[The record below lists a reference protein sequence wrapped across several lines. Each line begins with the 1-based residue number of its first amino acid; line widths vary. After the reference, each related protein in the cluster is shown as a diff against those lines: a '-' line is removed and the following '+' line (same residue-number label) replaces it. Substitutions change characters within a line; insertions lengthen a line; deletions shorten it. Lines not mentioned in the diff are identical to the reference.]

1 MKKFTKIAALF
12 VMMLALFVF
21 VACDNDNG
29 NEEAGAS
36 TYEGVGE
43 GFGGNVYA
51 TVTIEDGIIIDIE
64 VDVANETEGFREL
77 AADQIPD
84 LVIEHQSIEVDAVTG
99 ATETSDGIIE
109 AITAAL
115 VAAGLNLDDFRGDV
129 AVEGADVEDLEA
141 DIVIVGAGGAG
152 LAAAIEAAEAGA
164 SVIILER
171 MPIVGGNTLRATG
184 GMNAS
189 ETELQA
195 ALDIEDDV
203 DSFFE
208 DTLTGG
214 QGTNDQELLRIMVDY
229 SADAVHWINDLGAG
243 LDNVTPFGGQTVNRT
258 HRPVDGS
265 PAGPIMVEVLT
276 DRAEALGV
284 DILLNSE
291 VTAILTEGD
300 TVIGVLVEDV
310 ATGDEFTVTAAATI
324 LASGG
329 FGANPE
335 MIEYYDPDLAGYFT
349 TNHSGADGLVIQMAA
364 DLGADLVDMVEIQTH
379 PTTDRETGYMF
390 TEAFRSDG
398 AIIVNNEGVR
408 FVHELETRDVVAAAI
423 LAQPDTDAFLITNG
437 DMRENNA
444 TLDRVINAGF
454 AVYGETLEE
463 LAEALGIDAEAF
475 VATMEAY
482 REMVASDEDT
492 DFGREV
498 MSQDFAEGPFYA
510 LSITP
515 SIHHTMGGVRI
526 DAQTRVLNAAGEAI
540 PGLYAAG
547 EIVGGIHGANRLGG
561 NALTDIIVF
570 GRIAGQIAASELD

>member
-1 MKKFTKIAALF
+1 MKKFSKIASLFAIVLLLF
-12 VMMLALFVF
+12 VV
-21 VACDNDNG
+21 VACDNDDNGGNG
-29 NEEAGAS
+29 NGGPS
-36 TYEGVGE
+36 TYEGVGT
-43 GFGGNVYA
+43 GFGGDITA
-51 TVTIEDGIIIDIE
+51 LVTIDDGVITNIE
-64 VDVANETEGFREL
+64 VDVDGESEGFREMP
-77 AADQIPD
+77 AEQIPA
-84 LVIEHQSIEVDAVTG
+84 LVIEHQSIEVDAISG
-99 ATETSDGIIE
+99 ATDTSDGIIE

-115 VAAGLNLDDFRGDV
+115 VAAGLDLDDFRGEVVVD
-129 AVEGADVEDLEA
+129 GADVEDLEV

-164 SVIILER
+164 SVIVLER

-195 ALDIEDDV
+195 ALDIEDNV

-208 DTLTGG
+208 DTLNGG
-214 QGTNDQELLRIMVDY
+214 QGTNDQELLRIMVDQ

-276 DRAEALGV
+276 DRAEELGV
-284 DILLNSE
+284 EIMLNSE
-291 VTAILTEGD
+291 VTAILMEDGA
-300 TVIGVLVEDV
+300 VVGVEVTSTTNNE
-310 ATGDEFTVTAAATI
+310 TFTVTANATI
-324 LASGG
+324 LATGG

-335 MIEYYDPDLAGYFT
+335 MIEYYDPELAGYFT
-349 TNHSGADGLVIQMAA
+349 TNHSGANGLVITMAA
-364 DLGADLVDMVEIQTH
+364 DLGAALVDMSEIQTH

-408 FVHELETRDVVAAAI
+408 FVHELATRDVVAAAI
-423 LAQPDTDAFLITNG
+423 LAQPNTDAFLIANG
-437 DMRENNA
+437 DMRANNA
-444 TLDRVINAGF
+444 TLDRNINAGF
-454 AVYGETLEE
+454 ATLGETLEE
-463 LAEALGIDAEAF
+463 LAEALGIDADAF

-482 REMVASDEDT
+482 REMVEAGEDT

-498 MSQDFAEGPFYA
+498 MNQNFAEGPFYA

-526 DAQTRVLNAAGEAI
+526 DSETRVLNAAGDAI
-540 PGLYAAG
+540 PGLFAAG

-570 GRIAGQIAASELD
+570 GRIAGQTAAAE